1 MFFSTFALLLAV
13 PYVLRLKRL
22 SGNLV
27 NRCKSTEKLQI
38 VPIDRTKVVLILEN
52 NIRS

>member
-1 MFFSTFALLLAV
+1 MFFSTFALLLTV

-22 SGNLV
+22 SGNLI
-27 NRCKSTEKLQI
+27 NRCKLTEKLQ
-38 VPIDRTKVVLILEN
+38 VLPIDRTKVGLTLEN

>member
-1 MFFSTFALLLAV
+1 MIFSTCASLLAV

-27 NRCKSTEKLQI
+27 NRFKSTEKLQ
-38 VPIDRTKVVLILEN
+38 VLPIDRTKVGLTLEN